1 MTLKENK
8 NKYIKV
14 TLRQEYILLT
24 GDYKK
29 AILLEYFILTQ
40 KTNNDW
46 FNLSYETI
54 SKDSLLGLSH
64 VNTRHHLKHLITNG
78 WILRK
83 KDEDSLMYRYKVNFG
98 KIDQDLEKIQKE
110 TIGQQAAD

>member
-1 MTLKENK
+1 MALKVN
-8 NKYIKV
+8 NDNYIKV

-40 KTNNDW
+40 KLNDGW
-46 FNLSYETI
+46 FNLSYEMI
-54 SKDSLLGLSH
+54 STNSLLALSH
-64 VNTRHHLKHLITNG
+64 VNVRHHIKHLITNG

-83 KDEDSLMYRYKVNFG
+83 KDENALTYKYKVNFD
-98 KIDQDLEKIQKE
+98 KINQDLGKLQKE
-110 TIGQQAAD
+110 AKKQTD

>member
-40 KTNNDW
+40 KINNDW

-83 KDEDSLMYRYKVNFG
+83 KDEDSLMYQYKVNLD
-98 KIDQDLEKIQKE
+98 KINQDLEKIQKE